1 MSLPLRRRTN
11 ARTHARSAPE
21 YFQEKTAGCYV
32 DGGVAAR
39 PRQKLPGINHAAS
52 SRADIRCRTRG
63 LERRIASMKVTGNS
77 GVGSLGSA
85 RGAAR
90 ASGGQGGFA
99 LPTVG
104 GANAASD
111 VARSIGVSGVGSVSA
126 LIALQ
131 DVGGP
136 LERRRRAVG
145 RAGRILDVLDEVKL
159 ALIDGEVSGRDLD
172 RLMRAVR
179 EERLATDD
187 GALEGIL
194 NEIETRAAVELAKL
208 EQARVAA

>member
-1 MSLPLRRRTN
+1 
-11 ARTHARSAPE
+11 
-21 YFQEKTAGCYV
+21 
-32 DGGVAAR
+32 
-39 PRQKLPGINHAAS
+39 
-52 SRADIRCRTRG
+52 
-63 LERRIASMKVTGNS
+63 MKVSGSS

-85 RGAAR
+85 KGAGRPAT
-90 ASGGQGGFA
+90 GQGGFA
-99 LPTVG
+99 LPSVN
-104 GANAASD
+104 AASAASD
-111 VARSIGVSGVGSVSA
+111 VARSAGVGGVSSIGA

-136 LERRRRAVG
+136 LERRRRAMS

-179 EERLATDD
+179 EERMATDD
-187 GALEGIL
+187 GPLEGVL

-208 EQARVAA
+208 EQAKVAA